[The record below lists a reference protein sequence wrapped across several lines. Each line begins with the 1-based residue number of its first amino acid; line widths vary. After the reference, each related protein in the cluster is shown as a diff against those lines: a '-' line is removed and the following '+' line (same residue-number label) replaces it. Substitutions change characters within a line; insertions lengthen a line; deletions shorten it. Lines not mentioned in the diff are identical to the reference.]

1 MPPSQNFKEKDPVI
15 MKQLSN
21 MELSTFFNQLTL
33 ILRSGISYTEG
44 ITLML
49 EDTPSKEGQE
59 ILSAI
64 LQEAEYTGSLSQ
76 ALKASSCFPDYA
88 FQMTA
93 LGEQTGHL
101 DDVTNSLGEYYQ
113 HEESLWKNIKNA
125 VTYPLFMMGMM
136 GIVLLILVIK
146 VLPIFHQVFD
156 QLGGIPS
163 GLPGK
168 ILELGTLFEKYSIAV
183 VISVFLLGIILFYF
197 LWHRQR
203 FSKLLPRHILK
214 KIALSRFASGMY
226 LSLSSGFDIEKSLSM
241 ISELVENKEIS
252 AKIQLLQKEI
262 TEGNDFLTALK
273 DSELFSGVYL
283 RLIHIGFKTGSIDS
297 VMKEIAIQCNEDV
310 EEQLDRFISNI
321 EPTLIAVLCI
331 IVGMI
336 LLSVMLPLLSII
348 SNIG

>member
-1 MPPSQNFKEKDPVI
+1 

-49 EDTPSKEGQE
+49 EDTPSKEGKE
-59 ILSAI
+59 ILSGI

-76 ALKASSCFPDYA
+76 ALKSSSCFPDYA
-88 FQMTA
+88 FQMTN

-101 DDVTNSLGEYYQ
+101 DDVTNSLAEYYQ

-136 GIVLLILVIK
+136 GIILLILVVK

-156 QLGGIPS
+156 QLGAVPS

-168 ILELGTLFEKYSIAV
+168 ILQIGTLLEKYSILI
-183 VISVFLLGIILFYF
+183 VISALLLGIILFYF
-197 LWHRQR
+197 LWYKQR
-203 FSKLLPRHILK
+203 FSKLLPRHISK
-214 KIALSRFASGMY
+214 TIALSRFANGMY
-226 LSLSSGFDIEKSLSM
+226 LSLSSGFDIEESLAM
-241 ISELVENKEIS
+241 ISELVGHKEIS
-252 AKIQLLQKEI
+252 EKIQRLRTEI
-262 TEGNDFLTALK
+262 AEGEDFSSALK
-273 DSELFSGVYL
+273 NSDLFSGVYL
-283 RLIHIGFKTGSIDS
+283 RLIHIGFKTGTIDS
-297 VMKEIAIQCNEDV
+297 VMKEISIQCNEDV
-310 EEQLDRFISNI
+310 EEQLARFISKI
-321 EPTLIAVLCI
+321 EPTLIAVLCM

-336 LLSVMLPLLSII
+336 LLSVMLPLLGII